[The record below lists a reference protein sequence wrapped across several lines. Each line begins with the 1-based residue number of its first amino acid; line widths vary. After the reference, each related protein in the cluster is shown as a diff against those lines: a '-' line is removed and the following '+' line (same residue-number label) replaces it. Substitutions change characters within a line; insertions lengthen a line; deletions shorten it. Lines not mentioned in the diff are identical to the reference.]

1 MPNTA
6 AVGIATV
13 LEIGPLVASGTN
25 LARLVAVPVFA
36 WATWRDIKTR
46 RVPNE
51 TWLPLLVIGIVTL
64 LWDAYAAYNLG
75 GYDWQQFALPAA
87 ISIGFVI
94 PLAYGFW
101 LIGGFGGADVKALIV
116 LALLFP
122 TFPTY
127 IVELSAIPTMPVQV
141 TATRSFAFT
150 ILTNTVILGIAY
162 PAVLGAV
169 NAVRGHT
176 SLAMFVGKPVHWS
189 AIPELHGRLLE
200 TKAGLTRNGLDLDAL
215 RMYLRWRGTT
225 LPEIRDRPEELRD
238 PASLPASPN
247 PPTDGNVGED
257 LNVVTDGGADTD
269 VAADST
275 DPDPDADADSDP
287 DRVEMQTTEDPAT
300 DTSSDVD
307 EHDDPW
313 GAEAFFDDVEHAYG
327 MSPEQLRDGLDLLAE
342 REVVWISPGIPFIVP
357 MFGGL
362 LVGLVYG
369 DILFGLLGSLGL
381 V

>member
-1 MPNTA
+1 
-6 AVGIATV
+6 
-13 LEIGPLVASGTN
+13 
-25 LARLVAVPVFA
+25 LVAVPVFA

-51 TWLPLLVIGIVTL
+51 TWVPLLVVGIVTL
-64 LWDAYAAYNLG
+64 LWDTRVAYVAG
-75 GYDWQQFALPAA
+75 GYDWRLFALPAA

-127 IVELSAIPTMPVQV
+127 IVELGTIPALPVQE
-141 TATRSFAFT
+141 TTTRSFAFT
-150 ILTNTVILGIAY
+150 ILTNTVILGVVY
-162 PAVLGAV
+162 PLFLGGANV
-169 NAVRGHT
+169 IRGHT

-225 LPEIRDRPEELRD
+225 LPDIRDRPDELRD
-238 PASLPASPN
+238 PDSLPSSPN
-247 PPTDGNVGED
+247 PPTDGSVRHELGMI
-257 LNVVTDGGADTD
+257 TDGG
-269 VAADST
+269 
-275 DPDPDADADSDP
+275 
-287 DRVEMQTTEDPAT
+287 T
-300 DTSSDVD
+300 DTETPGEPPGPGQSETDTGSQSDGETVESD
-307 EHDDPW
+307 QAEGCQDPW
-313 GAEAFFDDVEHAYG
+313 GAQAFLDDVEHAYG
-327 MSPEQLRDGLDLLAE
+327 TSPEQLREGLDLLSE
-342 REVVWISPGIPFIVP
+342 EEVVWISPGIPFIVP

-362 LVGLVYG
+362 LIGLLYG
-369 DILFGLLGSLGL
+369 DLLFGLLGLLGL
-381 V
+381 L